1 MQLNNPSQTQE
12 EQKTVGNGYR
22 NNDVITLTDMSGH
35 KIKATKHVDRLFN
48 SLILYYFCII
58 HSVIGV

>member
-22 NNDVITLTDMSGH
+22 NNDVITLTDMS
-35 KIKATKHVDRLFN
+35 AW
-48 SLILYYFCII
+48 S
-58 HSVIGV
+58 

>member
-22 NNDVITLTDMSGH
+22 NNDVITLTDRVHGH
-35 KIKATKHVDRLFN
+35 KIKATKHVDRLF
-48 SLILYYFCII
+48 
-58 HSVIGV
+58 